1 MYTQAVRVFSRIDLR
16 LVVIVLLLQLCGLL
30 TIAAYSQDLL
40 LEPSSFSFFHSNV
53 KSQLQ
58 WMVFSWGC
66 FFVAVRFNYAK
77 LREWAWFLYFF
88 SIIALIGLF
97 FTDPIV
103 RVQRWYRIPLIGI
116 SVQPSEVAK
125 VAVVVALSWFL
136 ERRALIAERL
146 STLLGALAIVGLP
159 FLLILKQPDLGTAT
173 VLYPMTLVILYFGG
187 VSLRSLKILCLPGL
201 FVVVLVFLTFSGI
214 VPHDQMRPYMTRFLK
229 EYQCERLNP
238 DTHHQRASQT
248 AIAIGGTKGAGW
260 RQGEYWR
267 GGSLPAPYTDS
278 IFAAFGEEFG
288 LIGVLFLLILYYFLI
303 SCCFQTVAM
312 AKDSFGRLIASGIAV
327 YITVHVVIN
336 VGMMCGCLPVTGVP
350 LLLMSYGGSSLAMTM
365 KALGITQSVYSRRFM
380 F

>member
-1 MYTQAVRVFSRIDLR
+1 MYARAVRVFSRIDLR
-16 LVVIVLLLQLCGLL
+16 LVGIVLALQICGLL
-30 TIAAYSQDLL
+30 TISAYSQDLL
-40 LEPSSFSFFHSNV
+40 LEPSSFFQPNV

-58 WMVFSWGC
+58 WMAVSWVC
-66 FFVAVRFNYAK
+66 FFIFVRFDYAQ
-77 LREWAWFLYFF
+77 LREWAWILYAL
-88 SIIALIGLF
+88 SILALIGLF

-103 RVQRWYRIPLIGI
+103 RVQRWYRIPLVGMSI
-116 SVQPSEVAK
+116 QPSEMAK
-125 VAVVVALSWFL
+125 VAVVITLSWFL
-136 ERRALIAERL
+136 ERRALISEHF

-173 VLYPMTLVILYFGG
+173 VLYPMTMVILYFGG
-187 VSLRSLKILCLPGL
+187 VSLRSLKVLSIPGIC
-201 FVVVLVFLTFSGI
+201 VVALVFLTFSGV
-214 VPHDQMRPYMTRFLK
+214 VPHDRLRPYMARFLK

-238 DTHHQRASQT
+238 ETHHQRASQT
-248 AIAIGGTKGAGW
+248 AIAIGGVKGAGW

-267 GGSLPAPYTDS
+267 GGSLPAAYTDS

-288 LIGVLFLLILYYFLI
+288 LIGVLFLLILYYLLI
-303 SCCFQTVAM
+303 SCCFQTVSV

-350 LLLMSYGGSSLAMTM
+350 LLLMSYGGSSLTMTM
-365 KALGITQSVYSRRFM
+365 TALGITQSVYSRRFM

>member
-1 MYTQAVRVFSRIDLR
+1 MYTQAVRVFSRIDYR
-16 LVVIVLLLQLCGLL
+16 LVFIVLALQLSGLF

-40 LEPSSFSFFHSNV
+40 LDSSPVSFFQANV

-58 WMVFSWGC
+58 WIALSWIC
-66 FFVAVRFNYAK
+66 FFIFVKFDYAK
-77 LREWAWFLYFF
+77 LREWAWIVYFL
-88 SIIALIGLF
+88 SIVALIGLF

-103 RVQRWYRIPLIGI
+103 RVQRWYRMPFIGMSI
-116 SVQPSEVAK
+116 QPSEMAK
-125 VAVVVALSWFL
+125 VAVVIALSWFL
-136 ERRALIAERL
+136 ERRALIAESF

-159 FLLILKQPDLGTAT
+159 FLLILKQPDLGSAV
-173 VLYPMTLVILYFGG
+173 VLYPMTLVILFFGG
-187 VSLRSLKILCLPGL
+187 VSLRSLKMLALPGF
-201 FVVVLVFLTFSGI
+201 FVAALIFLTFSGL
-214 VPHDQMRPYMTRFLK
+214 VPHEQLRPCMTRFLK

-238 DTHHQRASQT
+238 ETHHQKASQT
-248 AIAIGGTKGAGW
+248 AIAIGGVKGAGW

-288 LIGVLFLLILYYFLI
+288 LIGLFFLLILYYLLI
-303 SCCFQTVAM
+303 SCCFQTVSV

-336 VGMMCGCLPVTGVP
+336 VGMMSGCLPVTGVP
-350 LLLMSYGGSSLAMTM
+350 LLLMSYGGSSLTMTM
-365 KALGITQSVYSRRFM
+365 AALGITQSVYSRRFM